1 MNITRMHLR
10 VVQLLIAI
18 MIFLNYNEV
27 EGLSKKE
34 DEEFEKQLKILNK
47 PPIKTIKTEYG
58 DIYDCVDFYQQPAF
72 DHPLLKVKIHAH
84 HPQMKPSFS
93 LTKRDNLESSTS
105 NNSSG
110 IGLKDGGCPM
120 GTVPIRRTTKEDL
133 IREKRVNRFN
143 ASYARGIY
151 HFALG
156 QTTDDQNNM
165 FTGASMI
172 SSIYSPK
179 VLPNQWSASVVKLQ
193 NGGDQIQAGW
203 RVDPVLYGD
212 TRARFFSL
220 FKVSCLL
227 PILFSIQLI
236 RNSFTILLITQ
247 SGTTQCFNTRCPGFV
262 IMNNN
267 IPLDKVFSPTSSL
280 NNIFVDTFLIQK
292 DLITGRW
299 WLIYSKDLTKIG
311 YWPPELF
318 KTLKGFASRAAWG
331 GEIFSSGPTFP
342 PMGSGSF
349 NQSPDSNKDAYCRE
363 ISVLT
368 SAGNVNDAKLQ
379 ILNDAPELYI
389 VLNRPVTSE
398 KFGPTV
404 FFGGPGTNK

>member
-1 MNITRMHLR
+1 
-10 VVQLLIAI
+10 

-47 PPIKTIKTEYG
+47 PPIKTIK
-58 DIYDCVDFYQQPAF
+58 
-72 DHPLLKVKIHAH
+72 
-84 HPQMKPSFS
+84 MKPSFS

-105 NNSSG
+105 NSSSG

-133 IREKRVNRFN
+133 IREKRVNQFN

-151 HFALG
+151 HFALA
-156 QTTDDQNNM
+156 QTYNQNNM

-172 SSIYSPK
+172 SSIYSPN
-179 VLPNQWSASVVKLQ
+179 VLPNQWSASVMKLQ

-220 FKVSCLL
+220 FK
-227 PILFSIQLI
+227 
-236 RNSFTILLITQ
+236 

-267 IPLDKVFSPTSSL
+267 IPLDMVFSPTSSL
-280 NNIFVDTFLIQK
+280 KNIYVDMFFIQK
-292 DLITGRW
+292 DLKTGRW
-299 WLIYSKDLTKIG
+299 WLIYSNDLIKIG

-318 KTLKGFASRAAWG
+318 KGLKGFASRAAWG
-331 GEIFSSGPTFP
+331 GEVFSSGPTFP
-342 PMGSGSF
+342 PMGSGIF
-349 NQSPDSNKDAYCRE
+349 VKNPDSNKDAYCRKVS
-363 ISVLT
+363 IINSI
-368 SAGNVNDAKLQ
+368 GNVIPVDTQLQ
-379 ILNDAPELYI
+379 IVNDAPELYT
-389 VLNRPVTSE
+389 VLDIPFTSDA
-398 KFGPTV
+398 FGSTV
-404 FFGGPGTNK
+404 FFGGPGTFF

>member
-18 MIFLNYNEV
+18 MVFLNYNEV
-27 EGLSKKE
+27 EGLSKE

-72 DHPLLKVKIHAH
+72 DHPLLKVKIHTH

-105 NNSSG
+105 NRSSG
-110 IGLKDGGCPM
+110 IELKDGGCPM

-133 IREKRVNRFN
+133 IREKRANRFN

-156 QTTDDQNNM
+156 QTTDDQNNK

-220 FKVSCLL
+220 FK
-227 PILFSIQLI
+227 
-236 RNSFTILLITQ
+236 

-318 KTLKGFASRAAWG
+318 KGLKGFASRAAWG
-331 GEIFSSGPTFP
+331 GEVFSSGPTFP

-349 NQSPDSNKDAYCRE
+349 IESPDSNKDAYCRE

-368 SAGNVNDAKLQ
+368 STGNVNDAKLQ
-379 ILNDAPELYI
+379 ILNDAPELYT
-389 VLNRPVTSE
+389 VLNRPVTGE

>member
-1 MNITRMHLR
+1 MHLR

-18 MIFLNYNEV
+18 MVFLNYNEV

-72 DHPLLKVKIHAH
+72 DHPLLKVKIHTH

-105 NNSSG
+105 NRSSG
-110 IGLKDGGCPM
+110 IELKDGGCPM

-133 IREKRVNRFN
+133 IREKRANQFN

-151 HFALG
+151 HFALA
-156 QTTDDQNNM
+156 QTYNENNM

-172 SSIYSPK
+172 SSTYRPN
-179 VLPNQWSASVVKLQ
+179 VLPNQWSASV
-193 NGGDQIQAGW
+193 
-203 RVDPVLYGD
+203 DPVLYGD
-212 TRARFFSL
+212 TRTRFFSL
-220 FKVSCLL
+220 FK
-227 PILFSIQLI
+227 
-236 RNSFTILLITQ
+236 

-262 IMNNN
+262 IMNNK
-267 IPLDKVFSPTSSL
+267 IPLDMVLLPISSL
-280 NNIFVDTFLIQK
+280 NKIYADMFFIQK
-292 DLITGRW
+292 DLKTGRW
-299 WLIYSKDLTKIG
+299 WLIYSNDLIKIG

-318 KTLKGFASRAAWG
+318 KGLKGFASRAAWG
-331 GEIFSSGPTFP
+331 GEVFSSGRTFP

-349 NQSPDSNKDAYCRE
+349 VQSPDSNKDAYCRKVS
-363 ISVLT
+363 ILNSV
-368 SAGNVNDAKLQ
+368 GNVIPVDTQLQIVNDAPKLYAV
-379 ILNDAPELYI
+379 IDVPF
-389 VLNRPVTSE
+389 TTDT
-398 KFGPTV
+398 FGSTV
-404 FFGGPGTNK
+404 FFGGPGS